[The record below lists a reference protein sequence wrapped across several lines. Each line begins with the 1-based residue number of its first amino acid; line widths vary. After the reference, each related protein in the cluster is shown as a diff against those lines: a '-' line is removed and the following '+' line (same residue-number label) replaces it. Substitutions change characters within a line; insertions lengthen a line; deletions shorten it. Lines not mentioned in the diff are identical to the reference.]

1 MANAAQLNLK
11 LGIDISNLSREL
23 GKVEKSLSKF
33 GNSMKN
39 IGTNL
44 TQSLT
49 VPIIGLGIASVKAFA
64 DMEKLEKGLTAI
76 MGSSKLAKDEI
87 VKLREVAK
95 LPGLGLKEA
104 VQGSINLQA
113 VGLSAEEAKSTLMG
127 FGTALAATG
136 KGKVELEAIQYQ
148 LTQMISKNKLLS
160 EDYKVIQSNLP
171 LMAEGMRAAFG
182 TSNIEAIRDT
192 GIKAKD
198 FVLQL
203 SNALS
208 LLPQTQN
215 VTGGLANSFEN
226 LSDNIF
232 ISLNELGNTINETL
246 KLEEVFTKV
255 SDKIQIMVD
264 KFKALS
270 PAQQENIVKF
280 ALFAAAIGPIILVV
294 GQLATS
300 ISSIIALTRTLLT
313 LFSIAASATGIGA
326 LTLAVVGLGIAYYNT
341 SDGQKTI
348 NYTGATLLKTFGYLK
363 DVFSNIIKLLG
374 HLTPL
379 FNYLLKVVFDSI
391 NQIFKFFNLIYEI
404 ADVLDKAIEKFLG
417 INQKQKGA
425 NNTNPVKNEMGFG
438 GGSPGKQNNAGVTF
452 TINKKQPKKPIIDPP
467 LLPLPPKKLN
477 QDAKLDKKLFA
488 FDEYKTL
495 NELQKAK
502 DALNQAVITDVA
514 PKLREQLGLT
524 EDGLASMKNAANDVL
539 AFGEKLKTNPPE
551 MAKAFTEADA
561 AAILLEEK
569 MYRLGEATKALTIDL
584 KQLIDNTL
592 NDIAVGFGEQLGN
605 ALSGAKFE
613 IKALLLPLADAI
625 IQFGKMAIQAGIT
638 ALAIKKALTLA
649 QAPLAIAAGIA
660 LVAIGTAIKNG
671 IATPKLAEGGLAFG
685 PTMATVGDNRN
696 AGVDPEVIAP
706 LSKLKS
712 MMGDMGMGGGV
723 LETRISGND
732 LIILLN
738 RSQKGLN
745 RIQ

>member
-1 MANAAQLNLK
+1 MANASQLNLK
-11 LGIDISNLSREL
+11 LGIDVSNLDREL

-49 VPIIGLGIASVKAFA
+49 VPIIGLGIASVKAFS

-76 MGSSKLAKDEI
+76 MGSSELAKDEI

-148 LTQMISKNKLLS
+148 LTQMISKNKLLA

-182 TSNIEAIRDT
+182 TSNIDAIRET
-192 GIKAKD
+192 GISAKD
-198 FVLQL
+198 FTLQL

-232 ISLNELGNTINETL
+232 ISLNELGKTINETL
-246 KLEEVFTKV
+246 KLEEVFTKI
-255 SDKIQIMVD
+255 SDKIQMMVD

-300 ISSIIALTRTLLT
+300 ISSIIALTRTLMT

-326 LTLAVVGLGIAYYNT
+326 LTLAVVGLGVAYYNT
-341 SDGQKTI
+341 NEGQKTI
-348 NYTGATLLKTFGYLK
+348 NQTGSTLLKTFGYLK
-363 DVFSNIIKLLG
+363 DIFSNIIKLLG

-391 NQIFKFFNLIYEI
+391 NQIFNFFNLIYEI
-404 ADVLDKAIEKFLG
+404 ADVLDKAVEKFLG

-425 NNTNPVKNEMGFG
+425 NNINPAKKGSFGTEFISGDSTLLSPQPKGTFKAPPIVKAPTTTTGG
-438 GGSPGKQNNAGVTF
+438 GGSGGGGGVVKGTMDA
-452 TINKKQPKKPIIDPP
+452 TN
-467 LLPLPPKKLN
+467 LLP
-477 QDAKLDKKLFA
+477 
-488 FDEYKTL
+488 TL
-495 NELQKAK
+495 NLLPAQLKSATAETDRLKESTNAFK
-502 DALNQAVITDVA
+502 DAQIAAGNAVQVTDEKINLLKDSFARLN
-514 PKLREQLGLT
+514 EG
-524 EDGLASMKNAANDVL
+524 
-539 AFGEKLKTNPPE
+539 LKTIV
-551 MAKAFTEADA
+551 DS
-561 AAILLEEK
+561 
-569 MYRLGEATKALTIDL
+569 
-584 KQLIDNTL
+584 TL
-592 NDIAVGFGEQLGN
+592 NDLAIGFGEQLGN
-605 ALSGAKFE
+605 ALTGAGFS
-613 IKALLLPLADAI
+613 IGALITPLADALAS
-625 IQFGKMAIQAGIT
+625 FGKLAIQTGVTAAGIKLALKPPINP
-638 ALAIKKALTLA
+638 ALAI
-649 QAPLAIAAGIA
+649 AGGVA
-660 LVAIGTAIKNG
+660 LVALSKLVKSKIPA
-671 IATPKLAEGGLAFG
+671 LAEGGLAMG
-685 PTMATVGDNRN
+685 PTMAMVGDNKN
-696 AGVDPEVIAP
+696 ARVDPEVIAP
-706 LSKLKS
+706 LSKLR
-712 MMGDMGMGGGV
+712 GMLDGGGSPYV
-723 LETRISGND
+723 LSTRVSGADLIVIMEKARNVNTRI
-732 LIILLN
+732 
-738 RSQKGLN
+738 R
-745 RIQ
+745 

>member
-1 MANAAQLNLK
+1 MANASQLNLK
-11 LGIDISNLSREL
+11 LGIDVSNLDREL

-49 VPIIGLGIASVKAFA
+49 VPIIGLGIASVKAFS

-76 MGSSKLAKDEI
+76 MGSSELAKDEI

-127 FGTALAATG
+127 FGTALAAVG

-148 LTQMISKNKLLS
+148 LTQMISKNKLLA

-182 TSNIEAIRDT
+182 TSNIDAIRET
-192 GIKAKD
+192 GISAKD
-198 FVLQL
+198 FTLQL

-232 ISLNELGNTINETL
+232 ISLNELGKTINETL
-246 KLEEVFTKV
+246 KLEVVFTKI
-255 SDKIQIMVD
+255 SDKIQMMVD

-300 ISSIIALTRTLLT
+300 ISSIIALTRTLMT

-326 LTLAVVGLGIAYYNT
+326 LTLAVVGLGVAYYNT
-341 SDGQKTI
+341 NEGQKTI
-348 NYTGATLLKTFGYLK
+348 NQTGSTLLKTFGYLK
-363 DVFSNIIKLLG
+363 DIFSNIIKLLG

-391 NQIFKFFNLIYEI
+391 NQIFNFFNLIYEI
-404 ADVLDKAIEKFLG
+404 ADVLDKAVEKFLG

-425 NNTNPVKNEMGFG
+425 NNINPAKKGSFG
-438 GGSPGKQNNAGVTF
+438 TEFISGDSTLLSP
-452 TINKKQPKKPIIDPP
+452 QPKGTFKAPPIVKAPP
-467 LLPLPPKKLN
+467 PPNPPTKKEN

-539 AFGEKLKTNPPE
+539 AFGEKLKANPPD
-551 MAKAFTEADA
+551 MATPFTEADA
-561 AAILLEEK
+561 AAIKLNEKINLLADSFEI
-569 MYRLGEATKALTIDL
+569 LNAGLQDIVDG
-584 KQLIDNTL
+584 TL
-592 NDIAVGFGEQLGN
+592 NDLAIGFGEQLGN
-605 ALSGAKFE
+605 ALTGAGFS
-613 IKALLLPLADAI
+613 IGALITPLADALAS
-625 IQFGKMAIQAGIT
+625 FGKLAIQTGVTAAGIKLALKPPINP
-638 ALAIKKALTLA
+638 ALAI
-649 QAPLAIAAGIA
+649 AGGVA
-660 LVAIGTAIKNG
+660 LVALSKLVKSKIPA
-671 IATPKLAEGGLAFG
+671 LAEGGLAMG
-685 PTMATVGDNRN
+685 PTMAMVGDNKN
-696 AGVDPEVIAP
+696 ARVDPEVIAP
-706 LSKLKS
+706 LSKLR
-712 MMGDMGMGGGV
+712 GMLDGGGSPYV
-723 LETRISGND
+723 LSTRVSGADLIVIMEKARNVNTRI
-732 LIILLN
+732 
-738 RSQKGLN
+738 R
-745 RIQ
+745 